1 MAKAD
6 NKARAGGATRLVSHL
21 ARALR
26 EKENLT
32 QKALGEKLGYTG
44 SAISAMETCAQPP
57 SDQMLVKLEEA
68 IGAGLGVFEE
78 AREWVRLEKFPLH
91 FQDFALLEK
100 TAVMLSM
107 FETQVISGLFQTDA
121 YARALIAG
129 GFPVLPDERIDE
141 LVEARLARKA
151 LFEREPVALIELIL
165 DEATLHRAV
174 GSRAI
179 MSDQYE
185 HLAELAQ
192 RRNVTLQILPLDCGL
207 TGEQAGLRGGGMTLI
222 ETLKHERL
230 VYMEPQDESLLLS
243 DPDKVSVYAQR
254 YAKIRAQALG
264 PRESLGLIK
273 KLAGDQQ

>member
-6 NKARAGGATRLVSHL
+6 NKATASGVTRLVARL

-26 EKENLT
+26 EREKLT
-32 QKALGEKLGYTG
+32 QTALGEKLGYTG
-44 SAISAMETCAQPP
+44 SAISALETCAQPP
-57 SDQMLVKLEEA
+57 SDEMLVALEQT
-68 IGAGLGVFEE
+68 IGGGLGVFEE
-78 AREWVRLEKFPLH
+78 AREWVRLEKFPQH

-100 TAVMLSM
+100 QALTLSM

-129 GFPVLPDERIDE
+129 GFPVLSDQRVEE
-141 LVEARLARKA
+141 LVEVRLARKA

-165 DEATLHRAV
+165 DEAALHRAV
-174 GSRAI
+174 GSRDI
-179 MSDQYE
+179 MRDQYQ
-185 HLAELAQ
+185 HLAELAH
-192 RRNVTLQILPLDCGL
+192 RRNVTVQILPLDCGFA
-207 TGEQAGLRGGGMTLI
+207 GEQAGLRGGGMTLI

-243 DPDKVSVYAQR
+243 DLAKVSVYSQR

-273 KLAGDQQ
+273 KLAGE

>member
-6 NKARAGGATRLVSHL
+6 NKAMAGGATRLVSHL

-78 AREWVRLEKFPLH
+78 AREWVRLEKFPPH
-91 FQDFALLEK
+91 FQDFALLEEQ
-100 TAVMLSM
+100 ALSLYL
-107 FETQVISGLFQTDA
+107 FETQAIYGMFQTES

-129 GFPVLPDERIDE
+129 GFPVLSEQRVEE
-141 LVEARLARKA
+141 LVEARMARAA
-151 LFEREPVALIELIL
+151 LFDREPVALIELIL
-165 DEATLHRAV
+165 DEAALRRGIGSKDIMRA
-174 GSRAI
+174 
-179 MSDQYE
+179 QYE

-192 RRNVTLQILPLDCGL
+192 RRNVSVQVLPLDIGF
-207 TGEQAGLRGGGMTLI
+207 TGEHAGMRGGMYLV
-222 ETLKHERL
+222 ETPSHERL
-230 VYMEPQDESLLLS
+230 VYMETQGESLLLS
-243 DPDKVSVYAQR
+243 APPKVSMYTQR
-254 YAKIRAQALG
+254 YARIRTQAMG
-264 PRESLGLIK
+264 RRNSLAFIE
-273 KLAGDQQ
+273 KLAGERQ

>member
-6 NKARAGGATRLVSHL
+6 NKAMAGGATRLVSHL

-57 SDQMLVKLEEA
+57 SDEMLVKLEET
-68 IGAGLGVFEE
+68 IGAGLGVFQE
-78 AREWVRLEKFPLH
+78 AREWVRLEKFPPH

-100 TAVMLSM
+100 SAVTLSM

-121 YARALIAG
+121 YARALITG
-129 GFPVLPDERIDE
+129 GFPVLSDQRVEE

-165 DEATLHRAV
+165 DEATLHRVV
-174 GSRAI
+174 GSRDI
-179 MSDQYE
+179 MRDQHR

-192 RRNVTLQILPLDCGL
+192 RRNVTLQILLLDCGL

-243 DPDKVSVYAQR
+243 DPAKVSLYAQR

-264 PRESLGLIK
+264 PRESLAFIR
-273 KLAGDQQ
+273 KLAGEEQ